1 MRPPD
6 DRLIAAHYARLD
18 ATARGETDNLIAEL
32 RSGYAV
38 FGDDQGLP
46 GYCLLLHR
54 DRVEH
59 LDDLPDDRR
68 AEFLLDVSLLGE
80 AVRAAAS
87 ALDPAFRRVNY
98 EVLGNTWPHLHAHVH
113 ARYTWEP
120 EEYLYLPIWRYRP
133 EDRPSPPEP
142 ARLAELRATITTH
155 LAQATARAYKTP
167 AQNPF

>member
-1 MRPPD
+1 MTPPD
-6 DRLIAAHYARLD
+6 DELVAELYERLD

-59 LDDLPDDRR
+59 LDDLSDGRR
-68 AEFLLDVSLLGE
+68 VEFLLDVSLLGE

-87 ALDPAFRRVNY
+87 AFDHAFRRINY

-120 EEYLYLPIWRYRP
+120 EQYLYLPVWRYRP
-133 EDRPSPPEP
+133 EDRPPAPPP
-142 ARLAELRATITTH
+142 ARLAELRAAITDH
-155 LAQATARAYKTP
+155 LARATTRAYKTA
-167 AQNPF
+167 AQKP